1 MHAAIIFY
9 LSENTVIIIMITSW
23 YFFNLLCLEFLG
35 YVWIQYWNLMDSVWF
50 HHKVL
55 PGSGKHIDVSN
66 RTSEMTQIHYSISQW
81 TIKECMGH
89 DNITRIFFPLQFSC
103 FPNLWLLTNSK
114 NFSYLYSSFMDT
126 SSSHTHKYTHRHI
139 YTYTHRCTHMGPL
152 EWCSATGDDPHSP
165 QSL

>member
-1 MHAAIIFY
+1 
-9 LSENTVIIIMITSW
+9 MITSW

-89 DNITRIFFPLQFSC
+89 DNMTRIFFPLQFSC